1 MGFFLFLLFQAHVLS
16 LLLFRLILKMWLQ
29 NQKEH
34 TVSMASGRPA
44 SPPSLW
50 QSTGF
55 TVCCLPSL
63 ASQWHSSGAFTLPF
77 SLSCTS
83 GQLYHALRV
92 SWLRF
97 SASAASTPSTSI
109 PSAIHSLK
117 LLAKYSAISASTRRK
132 KYKWH
137 FKDRSIY
144 GSFFPFNFLSAD
156 FKLLV

>member
-1 MGFFLFLLFQAHVLS
+1 MFFFSFLLLFHAHVLS
-16 LLLFRLILKMWLQ
+16 LLPFRLILKMWLQ
-29 NQKEH
+29 NQKGH

-50 QSTGF
+50 RSTGF

-77 SLSCTS
+77 SLFCTS
-83 GQLYHALRV
+83 GQLYRALRV

-97 SASAASTPSTSI
+97 SASAVSIPSMSTPSVTRYLS
-109 PSAIHSLK
+109 
-117 LLAKYSAISASTRRK
+117 LLAKYSAISTSTLRK

-137 FKDRSIY
+137 FKDRSISN
-144 GSFFPFNFLSAD
+144 SFFPF
-156 FKLLV
+156 